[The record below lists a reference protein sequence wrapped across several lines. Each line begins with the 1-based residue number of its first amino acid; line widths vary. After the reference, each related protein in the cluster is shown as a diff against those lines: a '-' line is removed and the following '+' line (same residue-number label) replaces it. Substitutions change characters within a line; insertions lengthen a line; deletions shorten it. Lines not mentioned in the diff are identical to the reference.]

1 MMNLNGLDGFDKRIS
16 FSTKR
21 VVFDNDK
28 LTIAKNIKSISN
40 TTTKFNFVKKVF
52 NAMRRFSTLLMMSQS
67 GRMGI
72 ENRKENVVKYTD
84 EVNMLNS
91 RFNKC
96 FKLQNE
102 NSEALK
108 NKANELDS
116 LIINREEL
124 KITLL
129 NNDIF
134 NDFIHNKEELESII
148 NNPEKLNKLINN
160 NEVLNDEINRNEKL
174 GTVINKFLNSNR
186 IEIEKY
192 LKIAID
198 LKNKLIVEEK
208 KVDHFLSLIENENVN
223 FKDRYS
229 FFNYLNELKRAESFC
244 RQSRDLGDEKLADV
258 FKNIFEERISRVK
271 ESDVKKIYSEVI
283 DTYRYETC
291 FLKTNKRTLANF
303 SSNKEK
309 EKFLSKINFLVTISE
324 SSLDILNN
332 IFDKNKPDKLHEIM
346 YTILNE
352 EYHDSGVNI
361 SYRDTK
367 DTWIKEYMN
376 EFYGS
381 EKKITTQSVGIN
393 TESEKE
399 IKTQSMGINTESEKE
414 ITTQSVGINTEVQGV
429 DTYNNDAIYFSEKSY
444 EVGEFN
450 DIEGLDII
458 LKEFSTELESRDIS
472 NHSKFND
479 AIKNIL
485 VELSTLSDIVTQC
498 LELPIVKEKNLL
510 ISLENIETFSKT
522 IYSIQQNLMLI
533 KPEYSSEL
541 SKTNNF
547 YSEIQKSTED
557 ISSSFNDIVN
567 ITVQSTNNSDSIKSE
582 IKTLLNSAFNKIN
595 TSKVFLKKEMLDFA
609 MALINDFI
617 KESKS
622 KIMTDFSEVKGGEN
636 KVSTD
641 NEEINKYISTLREKI
656 RDNNKIALNSDLK
669 PNSNPLNIPLKSV
682 GKYNN
687 INKSFDEIILDV
699 EELIKDDAKKE

>member
-291 FLKTNKRTLANF
+291 FLKTNKSTLANF